1 MNQPYIIKQAILSEK
16 TYKQMEAGVYTF
28 LVPRQATKNQIAGS
42 IEKQFSVKVEKVNL
56 STRPAKT
63 KRITGT
69 RKTVKTQ
76 SGRKAIVYLA
86 PGQSIEML
94 APKTAKTKKDGKEEK
109 KSQSKTQDAVEKKE
123 KKGLFSKLTR
133 EKEKEK
139 DDAN

>member
-28 LVPRQATKNQIAGS
+28 LVARQATKNQIADA

-56 STRPAKT
+56 STKPAKT

-69 RKTVKTQ
+69 RKTAKTQ
-76 SGRKAIVYLA
+76 NGRKAIAWLA
-86 PGQSIEML
+86 PGQNIEML
-94 APKTAKTKKDGKEEK
+94 APKTAKTKKDGKVVK
-109 KSQSKTQDAVEKKE
+109 KSQPITRDTVEKKE
-123 KKGLFSKLTR
+123 KKGLFSKLTS
-133 EKEKEK
+133 EKKKEK